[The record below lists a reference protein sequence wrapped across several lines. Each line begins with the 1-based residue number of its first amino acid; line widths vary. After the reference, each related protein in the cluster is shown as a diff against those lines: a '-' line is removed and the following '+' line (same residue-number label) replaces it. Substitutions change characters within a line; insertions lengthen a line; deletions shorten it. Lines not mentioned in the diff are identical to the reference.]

1 MPTCIACYRAAYGSF
16 SRRLWPVFCIALV
29 AVSCRATAETVVRRV
44 VMPGTVYETPYY
56 VKAGE
61 DPRGPKVFLIGG
73 LHGNE
78 TAGYLAAGKIANWC
92 VTRGTLVVMPEAHK
106 EAIRR
111 NVRAYPGN
119 VNSMFPGD
127 PQGSSMQR
135 LAAAIWQVIEL
146 HRPNLLVTLHESV
159 GYHSRSPERYGYTLC
174 HDFPILNS
182 LTQLC
187 LDRVNPDI
195 DETLNHFSNFVD
207 PHPGCPTYCAWR
219 LLSIPAT
226 SIETCRQEPLAVRV
240 RHQLMMV
247 MGFLDE
253 AGLGY
258 EQGDVPYLS
267 TAGRA
272 PAAPLEVWA
281 PHLAA
286 LEAKRE
292 PPAGYA
298 LLRVVSDGPEAKV
311 FVDGYYKGCTP
322 MSTAV
327 VAEARRALRVTVKSA
342 QQTTYDGQV
351 VVEPGD
357 DMLVEAN
364 PASEASEVG

>member
-135 LAAAIWQVIEL
+135 LAAATWQVIEL